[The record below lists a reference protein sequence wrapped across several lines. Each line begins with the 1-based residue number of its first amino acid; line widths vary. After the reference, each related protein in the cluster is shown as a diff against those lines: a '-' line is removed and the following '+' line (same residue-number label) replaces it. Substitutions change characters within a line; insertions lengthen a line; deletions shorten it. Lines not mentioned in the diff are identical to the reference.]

1 MTNCPRKFIK
11 MNSCFATRMSETSP
25 PMWIG
30 PILGGL
36 SLATLSAGS
45 VYYMDN
51 KLPETK
57 ILARDFVLGAVLFLI
72 IMQILPE
79 STSQLIQFACGLVTF
94 RMPTLPKMSGGAE
107 TTSPE
112 LILADPE
119 VKVGV
124 PNF

>member
-1 MTNCPRKFIK
+1 
-11 MNSCFATRMSETSP
+11 MSQSTYP
-25 PMWIG
+25 LWIG

-36 SLATLSAGS
+36 SFTIISAGS
-45 VYYMDN
+45 IYYMDH

-57 ILARDFVLGAVLFLI
+57 ILARDFVLGAILFLI

-79 STSQLIQFACGLVTF
+79 STSTLIQFIGGLTTF
-94 RMPTLPKMSGGAE
+94 RFFSSPKMSGGAE
-107 TTSPE
+107 ITLPE
-112 LILADPE
+112 AIPLSADPE

>member
-1 MTNCPRKFIK
+1 VTNCPRKFIK

-72 IMQILPE
+72 IMQVLPE